1 MTAPDPVM
9 TSGGGQGTAAG
20 HHPGL
25 AAGRLIR
32 LMTEAIGRCQL
43 DLAGHTVLTEGASGP
58 YVVTPVLAALA
69 GARVYAV
76 AATTS
81 YATDK
86 ELQATTAE
94 LGRLAGVAD
103 RLHMVGE
110 KSAQVIGAADIVTNS
125 GQVRP
130 IDAAMVAQM
139 KPSAVVTLMYESW
152 EYRPADVDLGACRAR
167 GIRVAGVNEDHPAVD
182 FFAFLG
188 PMAIKQLHDAGI
200 SVYRSRIVLLCDNSF
215 GPFIAKSL
223 QNCGA
228 EVVAAPRLTPTV
240 LSPPCDAVL
249 LALRPAS
256 EAVVTAEDAKI
267 LGERAPGTVLVQYW
281 GDVDRAS
288 LAAAGVPVWP
298 PESPRAGHMAVL
310 PSAIGPEPVVRLQS
324 AGLKVGEL
332 LARGL
337 EHATPQERTFVQ
349 PL

>member
-1 MTAPDPVM
+1 MTAPDRVM
-9 TSGGGQGTAAG
+9 PPGGREGVASDHQ
-20 HHPGL
+20 PGL
-25 AAGRLIR
+25 APGRLIR

-43 DLAGHTVLTEGASGP
+43 DLAGRTVLAEAASGA

-69 GARVYAV
+69 GARVYAL
-76 AATTS
+76 AAPTA
-81 YATDK
+81 YATGQ
-86 ELQATTAE
+86 ELQAATAE
-94 LGRLAGVAD
+94 LAGLAGVAD
-103 RLHMVGE
+103 RVHLVRE
-110 KSAQVIGAADIVTNS
+110 KSAEVIGAADIVTNS

-130 IDAAMVAQM
+130 IDAAMTAQM

-152 EYRPADVDLGACRAR
+152 EYRRSDVDLDACRAR

-188 PMAIKQLHDAGI
+188 PMAIKQLQDAGI

-223 QNCGA
+223 RNCGA
-228 EVVAAPRLTPTV
+228 DVVEERRLTPAA
-240 LSPPCDAVL
+240 LSPACDAVL
-249 LALRPAS
+249 LALRPIS
-256 EAVVTAEDAKI
+256 GAVLTAEDARV

-288 LAAAGVPVWP
+288 LAAAWVPVWP

-324 AGLKVGEL
+324 GGLKVGEL
-332 LARGL
+332 MARGL
-337 EHATPQERTFVQ
+337 EHVTPQERTFVQ